1 MPRLPSFLP
10 SPNRE
15 IGSFLASP
23 DIGLGLISKAD
34 SPSSSFSLKELSPAQ
49 PYETDRP
56 REKKEGRG
64 RLGGQRRAFVREEGK
79 KEGDCLLQPSSSD
92 FPIVF
97 RVVTFVSMVAARPD
111 IRPIWRSGR
120 VERRGRMGSI
130 LEGRKW
136 KHAMY
141 SYVIVR
147 VRFDY

>member
-1 MPRLPSFLP
+1 MR
-10 SPNRE
+10 
-15 IGSFLASP
+15 
-23 DIGLGLISKAD
+23 
-34 SPSSSFSLKELSPAQ
+34 
-49 PYETDRP
+49 
-56 REKKEGRG
+56 RG
-64 RLGGQRRAFVREEGK
+64 E

-147 VRFDY
+147 VRVRFDY